1 MYTANAMLADIINDI
16 LSWKKEYNIHMTADV
31 IANTNVQ
38 TVKLL
43 VMVLQALEDR
53 LMLNLKQ

>member
-43 VMVLQALEDR
+43 VFLAIR
-53 LMLNLKQ
+53 RF